1 MGWEM
6 PGLDFRV
13 FMQNVCTCY
22 FLVLLV
28 AIFLSPLLLCH
39 LSLTFKTLSFLAT
52 TMFEAGNGKGNPE
65 EFAVEI
71 NTILEEFE
79 FPEEFIFDVWGAIS
93 DAKQGRL

>member
-1 MGWEM
+1 
-6 PGLDFRV
+6 
-13 FMQNVCTCY
+13 MQNICTCY

-28 AIFLSPLLLCH
+28 AIFPSPLLLFH
-39 LSLTFKTLSFLAT
+39 LLTFKTLSFLAT

-79 FPEEFIFDVWGAIS
+79 FPEEFVFDVWGAIS